1 MSIRRNIR
9 IMYAIA
15 LLQGMVFYAPIATL
29 YRQNVGLGVFEI
41 ALIESIS
48 LAISIAMELPW
59 GVVADRIGYRRSMV
73 VCCMLWFVSKLV
85 FWWAGGFGMFLLERV
100 LLGVVTAGL
109 SGLDQSI
116 LYCSTD
122 EEDAQGVFGVYE
134 NLGTVGVLFAAA
146 VYSLFIGDD
155 YRLAALLTAVSYGAA
170 AILSL
175 GLVEVRVAGTDQRSA
190 LGDFG
195 SAVRSLL
202 SDRRML
208 LLVIGCAL
216 LMEVRQ
222 TVCVFLNQLQYVRC
236 GMSDTAIGVVYIGV
250 TLLALIGGLS
260 ARLTRRFGA
269 KRLGTV
275 LFFGCTA
282 ACAMLAVTQ
291 SAWLSV
297 LCVGMI
303 HGCASL
309 LWPLKSDLVNCR
321 IDSPNRAT
329 ALSVAQLL
337 EDGVAIGVSLMLGR
351 LSDSH
356 LPSALICGAV
366 LSMAGLILFR
376 KGQKNA

>member
-1 MSIRRNIR
+1 
-9 IMYAIA
+9 
-15 LLQGMVFYAPIATL
+15 
-29 YRQNVGLGVFEI
+29 
-41 ALIESIS
+41 
-48 LAISIAMELPW
+48 
-59 GVVADRIGYRRSMV
+59 
-73 VCCMLWFVSKLV
+73 MLWFISKLV
-85 FWWAGGFGMFLLERV
+85 FWRADGFDMFLLERV

-146 VYSLFIGDD
+146 VYSLFVGDD

-175 GLVEVRVAGTDQRSA
+175 GLVEVRAAGADQRSA

-297 LCVGMI
+297 LGVGLI

-309 LWPLKSDLVNCR
+309 LWPLKSDLVNRR

-356 LPSALICGAV
+356 LPSALISGAV
-366 LSMAGLILFR
+366 LSLAGLVLFR
-376 KGQKNA
+376 KSQKNA